1 MVRVRLLFILAA
13 LCLLYDTAAAQSL
26 GSVLTDAPKCAVS
39 RSIFL
44 SDGEMADDLL
54 DGLLIQYSCQERV
67 RGEES
72 DSDLHRQTV
81 RQRDRRLSNGKV
93 HHETD
98 DG

>member
-1 MVRVRLLFILAA
+1 MLRVGFLFILAA

-26 GSVLTDAPKCAVS
+26 GSVLTNAPKCAVS
-39 RSIFL
+39 CSIFL
-44 SDGEMADDLL
+44 SQGEMADDLL
-54 DGLLIQYSCQERV
+54 DGLFVRCSCQERL

-72 DSDLHRQTV
+72 DCDLQRQAI
-81 RQRDRRLSNGKV
+81 RQRDRRLSYGKV